1 MNRYK
6 TKVANVNHI
15 ISLDLEFYSCKEEQ
29 VKTMTIKEGDLLSFL
44 YVKDLSQ
51 VGTCAEEIVKGRIA
65 KIYVEVV
72 RDLNP
77 SNYNPNY
84 TERNRRSSIQSKDFD
99 PANAEVDITKFYKP
113 GGLVYDRHFPNMY
126 KILVDT
132 SSTYESNAVW
142 INVERILDIQPIDY
156 EWDTTNTAQLV
167 PEIPEMTF
175 WEDREDQAGSKNNY
189 IGKEYN
195 RPHPSIK

>member
-1 MNRYK
+1 MDRYK
-6 TKVANVNHI
+6 TKVAKVNQI
-15 ISLDLEFYSCKEEQ
+15 VSLDLVFYNCKDEQ

-44 YVKDLSQ
+44 YVKDLGQ
-51 VGTCAEEIVKGRIA
+51 VGTCAEEIIKGRIS
-65 KIYVEVV
+65 KIYVEAV
-72 RDLNP
+72 RDLDP
-77 SNYNPNY
+77 GNYNPMYNEQN
-84 TERNRRSSIQSKDFD
+84 TRHSIRSREFD
-99 PANAEVDITKFYKP
+99 PTKQEVDVTKFYKP

-132 SSTYESNAVW
+132 SSAYESNAVW
-142 INVERILDIQPIDY
+142 IYAERILDIQPIDY

-175 WEDREDQAGSKNNY
+175 WEDREDQSGTKNNY